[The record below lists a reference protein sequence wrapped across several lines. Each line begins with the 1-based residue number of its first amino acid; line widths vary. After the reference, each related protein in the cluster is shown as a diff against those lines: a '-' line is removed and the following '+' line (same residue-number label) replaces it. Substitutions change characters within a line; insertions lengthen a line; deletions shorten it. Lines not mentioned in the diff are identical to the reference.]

1 MRTVSLT
8 DDERKANK
16 ISGNKQ
22 YYQKHKELWKD
33 YNSLGYTLYKLS
45 GFANDMIFIGI
56 TKTFNRRLSEH
67 KKAFGDHIT
76 NEVIMHI
83 QKSLTPDQLL
93 ALESLLVRHYGSS
106 RCIKGSPVSD
116 EDLPKVLES
125 LKPITTDFN
134 AEQKIIWEKLM
145 ACAAV

>member
-8 DDERKANK
+8 DEQRKANK
-16 ISGNKQ
+16 ISGNKL
-22 YYQKHKELWKD
+22 YYQKHKDLWKD

-56 TKTFNRRLSEH
+56 TKTFNRRMSEH

-76 NEVIMHI
+76 HEVILHI
-83 QKSLTPDQLL
+83 KKTISPDQLL

-106 RCIKGSPVSD
+106 KCIKGSPVSE
-116 EDLPKVLES
+116 EDLPKVLAS
-125 LKPITTDFN
+125 LEPLTTDFS
-134 AEQKIIWEKLM
+134 AEQKIIWENLKV
-145 ACAAV
+145 CASV

>member
-1 MRTVSLT
+1 MRTISLT

-16 ISGNKQ
+16 ISGNKL

-56 TKTFNRRLSEH
+56 TKTFNRRMSEH

-76 NEVIMHI
+76 HEVILHI

-106 RCIKGSPVSD
+106 RCIKGSPVSE
-116 EDLPKVLES
+116 EDLPKVLEK
-125 LKPITTDFN
+125 LAPLTTDFN
-134 AEQKIIWEKLM
+134 AEQKIIWENFK
-145 ACAAV
+145 ACASV